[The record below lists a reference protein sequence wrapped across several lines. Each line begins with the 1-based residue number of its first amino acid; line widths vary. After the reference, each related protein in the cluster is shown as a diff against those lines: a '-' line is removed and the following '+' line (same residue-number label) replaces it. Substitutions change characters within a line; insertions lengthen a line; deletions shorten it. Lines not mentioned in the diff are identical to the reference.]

1 MGVHEENRYHM
12 HIRVTDRSFIPFW
25 RDERTSKRFEGWF
38 WTFFVLL
45 WILSWMVVIRYGDFS
60 GVKDYIII
68 AVPNIFMIAIFS
80 YGYATM
86 MYLPARTGTV
96 LIGEDVKFIKT
107 LFVPLRRKT
116 DFREVVFLVI
126 GECPIIVNLWQGGR
140 GFTADK
146 VKMAKHYGS
155 HYIVAYSRSGTLF
168 GMTFNKDAWNLLIK
182 KCPGAQ
188 IFEKEADFLEFIRE
202 QKERAE
208 TFEEKMIEDSGMQ
221 SFDGYIN

>member
-1 MGVHEENRYHM
+1 MDGSY
-12 HIRVTDRSFIPFW
+12 PLW
-25 RDERTSKRFEGWF
+25 RFLRSKR
-38 WTFFVLL
+38 LYNNC
-45 WILSWMVVIRYGDFS
+45 SA
-60 GVKDYIII
+60 K
-68 AVPNIFMIAIFS
+68 
-80 YGYATM
+80 GYATM

-96 LIGEDVKFIKT
+96 LIGEDVKFIET

-202 QKERAE
+202 QKPVFLLPVYCA
-208 TFEEKMIEDSGMQ
+208 SGNRR
-221 SFDGYIN
+221 SI